1 MKIPNIKK
9 IIKGKLDTKNEHKYV
24 NHKIH
29 CPNKKIF
36 FAYINSYNDGNG
48 DLFINIHYNINNI
61 YTQNLKL

>member
-36 FAYINSYNDGNG
+36 LPI
-48 DLFINIHYNINNI
+48 LILIMMEMVI
-61 YTQNLKL
+61 YL